1 MLSVCICDD
10 EQTLCRE
17 LRNMLEQYSG
27 HQELEIFEINSI
39 PELMETTFHYDVL
52 FLDIRFDGEDAGI
65 EAAKQLRRK
74 GNEAIIVFLTSLSG
88 YATNGY
94 EAEAFRYLLKPI
106 QMDMLATTMDAAI
119 TKIEARH
126 FRLSVACDSGTVIVE
141 ATDISHIE
149 SLARRRIINTP
160 SQKIETWETMAE
172 LYAKLPKGRFVYI
185 QKGYVSNL
193 DFIGQVKNSVV
204 TLKNGDQIALGR
216 SYKDDFFVA
225 FNRYVGDGR

>member
-1 MLSVCICDD
+1 MLTVCICDD
-10 EQTLCRE
+10 EPALCRE
-17 LRNMLEQYSG
+17 LRNMLQQYSG

-39 PELMETTFHYDVL
+39 PELLNNTAPYDVL
-52 FLDIRFDGEDAGI
+52 FLDIRFNGEDAGV

-74 GNEAIIVFLTSLSG
+74 GNEAIIVFLTSLSQ

-106 QMDMLATTMDAAI
+106 QMEMLTETVDAVI
-119 TKIEARH
+119 SRIETKH
-126 FRLSVACDSGTVIVE
+126 FRFSVVSDSGTVIIE

-149 SLARRRIINTP
+149 SLARRRIIHMGG
-160 SQKIETWETMAE
+160 QEIETWETMAE
-172 LYAKLPKGRFVYI
+172 LYAKLPQGRFVYI

-193 DFIGQVKNSVV
+193 GFIGQVKNNVV

-216 SYKDDFFVA
+216 GYKDDFFVA
-225 FNRYVGDGR
+225 FNRYVRDRR